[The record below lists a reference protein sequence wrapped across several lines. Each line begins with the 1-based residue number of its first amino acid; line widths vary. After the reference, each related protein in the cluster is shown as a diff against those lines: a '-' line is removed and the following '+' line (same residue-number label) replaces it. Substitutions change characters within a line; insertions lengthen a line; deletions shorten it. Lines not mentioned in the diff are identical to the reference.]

1 MEGDE
6 ASLLPPGTTV
16 KAVSFGAP
24 PVFLTD
30 DQQLVDRAKEA
41 IHIYINNSDIVP
53 RLSLAK

>member
-16 KAVSFGAP
+16 KAVSFGSP

-30 DQQLVDRAKEA
+30 DQQLVDQAKEA